1 MDNVNLKTK
10 DNLIIKAVKLVN
22 EDKYEEAFSTVQTIL
37 NDSTQSK
44 QLNTNDW
51 QFIGHICLTIGK
63 FDLAKSSYQNANH
76 REGLAFTLIMMKD
89 IDSAKTILNQ
99 INSSPAS
106 LWCEF
111 LAELFS
117 GSKPVRKWPSFLEIR
132 QFMEFTVYCLLTSG
146 NNEFIQLLLTNI
158 KKLSDI
164 NQDAEKLI
172 GYAYFHFG
180 MPDESIKLLKNSLKK
195 YQFDGEIY
203 YKLGQIYYLQND
215 FYEAFSML
223 NNAQL
228 LLPDHYATQVLL
240 EKVQSKIPGK

>member
-1 MDNVNLKTK
+1 MDDLQAK
-10 DNLIIKAVKLVN
+10 DNLIIKAIKLVN
-22 EDKYEEAFSTVQTIL
+22 EDKYEEAFSTIQSIL
-37 NDSTQSK
+37 NDSSQVKNLS
-44 QLNTNDW
+44 TNDW

-63 FDLAKSSYQNANH
+63 FDLAKNAYQNANH

-89 IDSAKTILNQ
+89 LKSAKSTLNQ
-99 INSSPAS
+99 TGSSPAS

-117 GSKPVRKWPSFLEIR
+117 GSKPLKKWPSFLEIR
-132 QFMEFTVYCLLTSG
+132 QFMEFTVHCLLIYN
-146 NNEFIQLLLTNI
+146 NNECIQLLLANI
-158 KKLSDI
+158 KKLLDI

-180 MPDESIKLLKNSLKK
+180 MPEQAIKLLKGSLKK
-195 YQFDGEIY
+195 YQFDGEVY

-215 FYEAFSML
+215 LYEALSML

-240 EKVQSKIPGK
+240 EKVKSKLPN